1 MIGEWCFMN
10 TRFEPEFCQK
20 IIDIALTIPAQKA
33 AIGVNNINAQVD
45 STYRRST
52 IRFIEKRDARFK
64 FLFDRLW
71 KNAIEANDV
80 WFKFDI
86 TKLDYIQFA
95 EYDYAEQAEYKR
107 HCDVFW
113 INGDPTYHRKLS
125 CTVQL
130 TNPSN
135 YEGGELELFDVSQT
149 PDPNELKKQ
158 GTVLF
163 FPSFIPHA
171 VAPITKG
178 TRYSLAVWFD
188 GPKWR

>member
-20 IIDIALTIPAQKA
+20 IIDMALTIPAQKA
-33 AIGVNNINAQVD
+33 AVGVNNISAQVD

-52 IRFIEKRDARFK
+52 IRFIEKSDTKFE

-71 KNAIEANDV
+71 KNAIEANNL
-80 WFKFDI
+80 WFKLQI
-86 TKLDYIQFA
+86 SKLDYIQFA
-95 EYDYAEQAEYKR
+95 EYNHTEQAEYKR
-107 HCDVFW
+107 HHDVFW
-113 INGDPTYHRKLS
+113 INDDPTYHRKLS
-125 CTVQL
+125 GIVQL
-130 TNPSN
+130 SDPSK
-135 YEGGELELFDVSQT
+135 YEGGKFELFDVLQT
-149 PDPNELKKQ
+149 PDPDEVKKQ

-171 VAPITKG
+171 VTPTTKG
-178 TRYSLAVWFD
+178 TRYSLAIWFD